1 MFQVSRNMAG
11 IFASPA
17 YVLPSQAIEQDTT
30 NLYLHSEARSH

>member
-30 NLYLHSEARSH
+30 NLYLHNEARSH